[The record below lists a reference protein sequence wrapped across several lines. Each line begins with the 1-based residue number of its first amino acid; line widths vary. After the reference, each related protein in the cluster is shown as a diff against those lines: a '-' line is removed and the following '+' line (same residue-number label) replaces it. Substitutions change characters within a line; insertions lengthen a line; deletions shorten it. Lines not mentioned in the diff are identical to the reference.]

1 MTIRKAAERDVPRI
15 LEIYNQ
21 AVAATTATFDTEP
34 RSLED
39 RLSWFR
45 KHGPRHPVLVAEEGG
60 AVRGWASLSPWSDR
74 SAYDA
79 SVEISVYVDEQER
92 GKGIG
97 RALMEAIVA
106 EARALRHHTVL
117 ARITADNPVSI
128 HLHEALGFSHAG
140 TVREVGFKFGRWLDV
155 VTMQI
160 ML

>member
-1 MTIRKAAERDVPRI
+1 MTIRKAEERDVPRI
-15 LEIYNQ
+15 TEIYNQ
-21 AVAATTATFDTEP
+21 AVAKTTATFDTEP

-39 RLSWFR
+39 RLSWFE
-45 KHGPRHPVLVAEEGG
+45 KHGPKHPVLVADDGG
-60 AVRGWASLSPWSDR
+60 RILGWASLSHWSDR
-74 SAYDA
+74 AAYDA
-79 SVEISVYVDEQER
+79 SVEISVYVEEGMR

-97 RALMEAIVA
+97 RALMEAVVA
-106 EARALRHHTVL
+106 EAHALRHHTIL

-128 HLHEALGFSHAG
+128 HLHEALGFSNAG